1 MSTVDYSTRI
11 CCTYMIIIKYLYTC
25 LDKAFHLSNCDWK
38 QDQVMRAR
46 ADVEVGLGIIMVVGV
61 QTWFDGSSVIE
72 LYLSQRSQKGLKCVS
87 CHDHFIRKV
96 YPVMPK
102 VSYETVSGLLW
113 LCSSNNLSML
123 RLLACIALPSLS
135 SFFGTSWWWGLVV
148 WWGHDQAE
156 WWKT

>member
-87 CHDHFIRKV
+87 CHDHTKGISSYAESVIRNSV
-96 YPVMPK
+96 RLAL
-102 VSYETVSGLLW
+102 TVFQQQSFY
-113 LCSSNNLSML
+113 
-123 RLLACIALPSLS
+123 AEALGMYCAPITVIL
-135 SFFGTSWWWGLVV
+135 FWNFMMMRFGGDMIW
-148 WWGHDQAE
+148 HDQAE
-156 WWKT
+156 WWRT